1 VTPGWRLF
9 ARRRD
14 GMIHALDGG
23 LWLHRHVLRGE
34 PMAHLVSA
42 DREAL
47 LAAGRR
53 LGMDPA
59 WLQFKPLKHPRDGGP
74 RPAWHWD
81 LRGDYLELA
90 VRLAAAVPDSAPPAA
105 DGS

>member
-1 VTPGWRLF
+1 VSGGWQLF

-14 GMIHALDGG
+14 GMVHALDGG
-23 LWLHRHVLRGE
+23 LWLHRFVLRGE

-42 DREAL
+42 DRAAL

-53 LGMDPA
+53 LGLDPA
-59 WLQFKPLKHPRDGGP
+59 WLQFKPLKHPRDGVR

-81 LRGDYLELA
+81 LRGRYLEVA
-90 VRLAAAVPDSAPPAA
+90 VRLAAGLPVSPPAG
-105 DGS
+105 GS